1 LSDDEKNPNELERN
15 TALAAQR
22 HILAPSSIINAAKIL
37 DLNPLPTGETDGQ
50 WHAVC
55 PGTTHKMIIVP
66 ESNRWN
72 CYECNCGGDVD
83 DLETLWR
90 QRRPRAA

>member
-1 LSDDEKNPNELERN
+1 MSDGKNIKDREHNR
-15 TALAAQR
+15 AAAARRQ
-22 HILAPSSIINAAKIL
+22 LLVPSPIINAAKIL
-37 DLNPLPTGETDGQ
+37 DLNPLPTGEADGHWQ
-50 WHAVC
+50 AVC